1 MTAAQVL
8 PLPSPLEQA
17 RQTLAELQAHEARE
31 LAALTEARKT
41 EIATRDAFDRDAFG
55 ADVDSVQRAA
65 ALTARAERRHAT
77 AAEAVAR
84 ARETVHRLELDE
96 TRARYQAAVRDLD
109 DARASVASPVR
120 RLVDLH
126 RAAFGVVEELAD
138 RALADRLGLT
148 REFLLSA
155 RPLTIDDVRATV
167 RAALGEA
174 ERREDRTSINSWLD
188 ASPAPEWRDDVAR
201 AAHAQATAILNG
213 DDT

>member
-126 RAAFGVVEELAD
+126 RAAFGVVEELA
-138 RALADRLGLT
+138 
-148 REFLLSA
+148 E
-155 RPLTIDDVRATV
+155 TV
-167 RAALGEA
+167 VHT
-174 ERREDRTSINSWLD
+174 EDLF
-188 ASPAPEWRDDVAR
+188 
-201 AAHAQATAILNG
+201 TA
-213 DDT
+213 